1 MLSEGGEGGW
11 GIFISLL
18 TTQGSSLQQPPCRP
32 GTTSDT
38 TSAPLPSSKGKSF
51 QCFSSSTLRCPHV
64 RFHHTLSL
72 LLHPESSDSHKRF
85 YSQHKAQ
92 MFQHQQVGFHLETVL
107 LESSE
112 VALLRLGS
120 LGSEAASTGPGA
132 PPPRANLS
140 SVSVCLHLLTWSM
153 KASQVEACRNT
164 HSETNHLRRRE
175 NKNVFVG
182 GSRLCESSSVWSI

>member
-11 GIFISLL
+11 SIFISLL
-18 TTQGSSLQQPPCRP
+18 TTQGSSLQQPRCRP

-64 RFHHTLSL
+64 DFHHTLL
-72 LLHPESSDSHKRF
+72 FLLHPESSDSHKRF

-92 MFQHQQVGFHLETVL
+92 MFQNQQVGFHLETVH

-112 VALLRLGS
+112 VALLHFSS
-120 LGSEAASTGPGA
+120 LGSEAASTGPDASPERACLQSASVFISSLA
-132 PPPRANLS
+132 P
-140 SVSVCLHLLTWSM
+140 
-153 KASQVEACRNT
+153 
-164 HSETNHLRRRE
+164 
-175 NKNVFVG
+175 
-182 GSRLCESSSVWSI
+182 